1 VWVLPGALAI
11 ACLVF
16 WWEGG
21 FLSGS
26 DVQARLAVATNAP
39 SAISDVRLVAGGDKK
54 WWPTVSPGES
64 VRTALRTGGGDTQL
78 LVQFTLRGE
87 RIQWRGPALGEDAGY
102 RIAVEVDRDGAVSER
117 HCKLPCLRP

>member
-1 VWVLPGALAI
+1 VASKA
-11 ACLVF
+11 F

-21 FLSGS
+21 CLSGS
-26 DVQARLAVATNAP
+26 DVHARLTVATDAR
-39 SAISDVRLVAGGDKK
+39 SRISDVRLVAGSDKD
-54 WWPTVSPGES
+54 WWPMVSPGES

-87 RIQWRGPALGEDAGY
+87 RMQWHGPALGEDAGY
-102 RIAVEVDRDGAVSER
+102 RIAVEVDGDGAVSER